1 MSVDCDKLES
11 IVFKGS
17 NFVNAPFVLTDLPGL
32 KKLEVCDTSFS
43 NCPSIR
49 LESGYHSIVSQI
61 DLRSVSD
68 IWIGPSSL
76 SGCIR
81 SDLETII
88 LKSKGCF
95 CIMQT

>member
-17 NFVNAPFVLTDLPGL
+17 NFVNAPFALTNLPRL

-49 LESGYHSIVSQI
+49 MES
-61 DLRSVSD
+61 
-68 IWIGPSSL
+68 
-76 SGCIR
+76 
-81 SDLETII
+81 
-88 LKSKGCF
+88 
-95 CIMQT
+95 